1 MANIIQIQDDLKN
14 VSDQDLVNFVK
25 RPTGLVPSYL
35 ALGEIKRR
43 KETRERYQ
51 GQKDQQKTTVAEDL
65 VTEQGIGNQMTRNPM
80 SQPTAGV
87 NLKNQ

>member
-25 RPTGLVPSYL
+25 RPTGQVPSYL

-43 KETRERYQ
+43 KETRDKYQ
-51 GQKDQQKTTVAEDL
+51 GEKAQH
-65 VTEQGIGNQMTRNPM
+65 M
-80 SQPTAGV
+80 
-87 NLKNQ
+87 